1 MKQKNICLARVA
13 KNIAYMVVPIFAIM
27 LIASIISLAIMDSDI
42 RLKDANNYY
51 ETRIF
56 SDRYLNSIYENYN
69 RMKNIIA
76 QEKANKEY
84 EHTYIQSEGLNE
96 NKENIYYFTNYNTN
110 FYYLI
115 IDAKEQVIRTYH
127 ENRRYTRNHR
137 KIKRK

>member
-13 KNIAYMVVPIFAIM
+13 KNIAYVVAPVFAII

-84 EHTYIQSEGLNE
+84 EHTYIQSAALNE
-96 NKENIYYFTNYNTN
+96 NKDNIYYFTNYNTN
-110 FYYLI
+110 CYWY
-115 IDAKEQVIRTYH
+115 
-127 ENRRYTRNHR
+127 
-137 KIKRK
+137 